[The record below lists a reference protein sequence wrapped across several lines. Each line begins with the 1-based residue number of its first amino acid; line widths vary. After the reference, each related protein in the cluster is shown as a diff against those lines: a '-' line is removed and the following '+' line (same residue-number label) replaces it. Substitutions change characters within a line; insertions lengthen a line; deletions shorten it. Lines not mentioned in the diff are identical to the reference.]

1 MLNNPDNTQRHD
13 DAVSEQLAAPGET
26 ASPVQPTA
34 THACT
39 TSQPGRRIAAEVF
52 SLAWPVMLSY
62 VAVGMPCG
70 VLAAK
75 AGMDPLMNFVLG
87 LTFLTGSGQF
97 MMSNLLLAGIPIGSV
112 VASVCAISTRFS
124 LYSASLAPYLQHF
137 GKPQALA
144 ISCTYSEEAYGISLG
159 KLAHGGN
166 WTWRHAL
173 LLNLTVQF
181 TWAISCTLGAALG
194 SVVDIPT
201 AIAGFAMTSLF
212 VYLLCTQSRTVGNA
226 CAMAGAAATVF
237 ICKCVGLTG
246 VAVPLGALVGM
257 GAGMASALLPHDDK
271 KATNSSDASS
281 SANATGSSNVATSG
295 HATGSDDVA
304 TSDNATR
311 ADEATVAGNASASD
325 GAATLGNAA
334 GSDSATTSGNFDCDV
349 SAPKGGDAQ

>member
-1 MLNNPDNTQRHD
+1 MSNSTDNTQRHD
-13 DAVSEQLAAPGET
+13 DAVPKQLAAPGET
-26 ASPVQPTA
+26 ASSVQPTA
-34 THACT
+34 THAGSAPHPCKHV
-39 TSQPGRRIAAEVF
+39 AAEVF

-112 VASVCAISTRFS
+112 VTSVCAISTRFS

-159 KLAHGGN
+159 KLAQGGN

-181 TWAISCTLGAALG
+181 TWAISCALGAALG
-194 SVVDIPT
+194 SIVDIPT

-271 KATNSSDASS
+271 EAANSSDASS
-281 SANATGSSNVATSG
+281 SGNATGSGDVATSG
-295 HATGSDDVA
+295 NATGSDDVA
-304 TSDNATR
+304 TSGKATR
-311 ADEATVAGNASASD
+311 VDEVPATDNTAASD
-325 GAATLGNAA
+325 GAATMGNAT